1 MNNNR
6 YKSAM
11 QDEKFDE
18 KRLDELCE
26 LLKNY
31 DFAQSAEQSAKKPR
45 KNIRLSVILAAA
57 LAIAAIGCT
66 TVAADTGLFKYT
78 KYEVDVPPS
87 EKMPVVNATDII
99 LGADPI
105 IKIDETDSAAAARI
119 ESFRFNSYFEEIKE
133 QYEIPDDVPIAD
145 DPYAYAKEV
154 CINAVFVNSSD
165 KKNSVK
171 TTPKIIPQIVAI
183 IGDGVDAY
191 FDIAV
196 DATALELPD
205 DIPEDALFGFRR
217 NTAPWN
223 DSAKE
228 NLDQQLKRI
237 PLQEDGIYRY
247 THYQRDMYAFKH
259 YQNYQLNL
267 YDFGYST
274 GDEFIVLQEG
284 KFTLTVEPDMHNTI
298 ESYTKTSGPKEVK
311 GVMLEVSLT
320 PISMEVT
327 GSASKIEELGYKY
340 DKSWLG
346 QGASPWPI
354 EYYMSDGTVIGS
366 EESYFETAFYH
377 LINSMGGGGWC
388 PDNDIGG
395 TRLGFNVPIDVDEVV
410 AIALYGVRFDFE
422 TAQDAE

>member
-6 YKSAM
+6 YRSAM

-18 KRLDELCE
+18 KKLNELCE

-31 DFAQSAEQSAKKPR
+31 DFAQSAEQTAKKPR

-87 EKMPVVNATDII
+87 EKMPIVNATDII
-99 LGADPI
+99 LDADPI

-119 ESFRFNSYFEEIKE
+119 ESFGFNSYFDEIKE
-133 QYEIPDDVPIAD
+133 QHEISDDVPMAD
-145 DPYAYAKEV
+145 DPYTYAKEV

-183 IGDGVDAY
+183 IGDGMDAF

-217 NTAPWN
+217 NTAMWN
-223 DSAKE
+223 DSAKD
-228 NLDQQLKRI
+228 NLEPQLKRI

-247 THYQRDMYAFKH
+247 THYQRYMNAARH
-259 YQNYQLNL
+259 YQNYQLYL

-284 KFTLTVEPDMHNTI
+284 KFTLTVEPDMFNTI
-298 ESYTKTSGPKEVK
+298 ESYTKTSGPKEVR

-327 GSASKIEELGYKY
+327 GSASRMEELKY
-340 DKSWLG
+340 TYSKTWLS
-346 QGASPWPI
+346 QGANPWAF
-354 EYYMSDGTVIGS
+354 EYYMRDGTVIGS
-366 EESYFETAFYH
+366 EENYFDTAFRGLFGSIH
-377 LINSMGGGGWC
+377 GWVDF
-388 PDNDIGG
+388 DNDISHD
-395 TRLGFNVPIDVDEVV
+395 RFGFSVPIDVDEVV
-410 AIALYGVRFDFE
+410 AISVHGVRFDFE